1 MISAVHVHHE
11 ITSPAPAS
19 VSARLFP
26 FLPSAIF
33 FSRRCRQRTWLCQH
47 LIQRQQRGGPIN
59 TNFRPTA
66 TPCVN
71 IIEIIDDADITGLA
85 GTYSPLLCF
94 SFIFTSFHIHNAC
107 FSRQDLAALAI
118 EFLPPT
124 ARRALTLVVL
134 LSCSKQLISPTKLIS
149 PPMIIPS
156 VSLFRMDL
164 IFRLASP
171 PAGAEPCFICADQ
184 ESLLACTE
192 VGGARPDLGGGGGGR
207 VMNPR

>member
-33 FSRRCRQRTWLCQH
+33 FSRRCRQKNLAVPTPATAPATWRAHKYQL
-47 LIQRQQRGGPIN
+47 PA
-59 TNFRPTA
+59 TA

-71 IIEIIDDADITGLA
+71 IIEIIDDADITGLT

-118 EFLPPT
+118 GFLPPA
-124 ARRALTLVVL
+124 ARRSLTLVVL
-134 LSCSKQLISPTKLIS
+134 LSCSKQLISPTTKLIS

-156 VSLFRMDL
+156 VSLFRME
-164 IFRLASP
+164 P
-171 PAGAEPCFICADQ
+171 PFFFV
-184 ESLLACTE
+184 L
-192 VGGARPDLGGGGGGR
+192 VY
-207 VMNPR
+207 